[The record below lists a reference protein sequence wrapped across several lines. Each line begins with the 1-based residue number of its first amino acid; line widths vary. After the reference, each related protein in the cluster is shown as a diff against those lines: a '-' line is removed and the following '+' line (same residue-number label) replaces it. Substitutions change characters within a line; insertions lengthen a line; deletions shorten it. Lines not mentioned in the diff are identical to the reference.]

1 LDGPEYALMR
11 RAATAAGLVVAAMLC
26 VAAVA
31 TSARA
36 DERANSSYTG
46 GLKLVWGSL
55 PLPQF
60 GPGLTTGSNTG
71 YGAVSDA
78 PSGSSYSLTL
88 SAPGDVQQQFLF
100 SPRMPQLLP
109 DSSAAIG
116 TNRRSYL
123 GFSIDVGEQT
133 TGLFGTLG
141 LGGSVPTNRQTS
153 FEDTAGPRAL
163 NAPLL
168 LHGGFELGYRADS
181 QSTFTLSL
189 DRALPAEGP
198 ERNDTVSGVRLRY
211 GLKF

>member
-1 LDGPEYALMR
+1 MR
-11 RAATAAGLVVAAMLC
+11 RAVTAAGLVVVAMLC
-26 VAAVA
+26 IATAAA
-31 TSARA
+31 PARA
-36 DERANSSYTG
+36 DERANGSYTG

-60 GPGLTTGSNTG
+60 GPGLTTGSNPG
-71 YGAVSDA
+71 YGAASN
-78 PSGSSYSLTL
+78 PQGSSYSLTL
-88 SAPGDVQQQFLF
+88 AAPGDAPQQFLF

-153 FEDTAGPRAL
+153 FEDTSGPRAL

-181 QSTFTLSL
+181 QNTFTLSL

-198 ERNDTVSGVRLRY
+198 DRSDTVSGVRLRY

>member
-1 LDGPEYALMR
+1 MR
-11 RAATAAGLVVAAMLC
+11 RAATAAGLVVVAMLC

-31 TSARA
+31 APARA

-60 GPGLTTGSNTG
+60 GPGLTTGSNAG
-71 YGAVSDA
+71 YGGISNAQ
-78 PSGSSYSLTL
+78 SGSSYSLTL
-88 SAPGDVQQQFLF
+88 AAPGDTQQQFLF
-100 SPRMPQLLP
+100 SPRLPQLLP
-109 DSSAAIG
+109 DSGVASA
-116 TNRRSYL
+116 NRRSYL
-123 GFSIDVGEQT
+123 GFSIDVGEPT
-133 TGLFGTLG
+133 TGLFGTFG

-181 QSTFTLSL
+181 QNTFTLSL

-198 ERNDTVSGVRLRY
+198 DRNDTVSGVRLRY